1 MLVLGYGFAGD
12 GFHCCRWVEI
22 DGIWLIWSLIHGF
35 VQWVSVGFG
44 LISVGVWLTVG
55 CGVGHDGFGWLAV
68 VISIFG
74 GFRWVLGVG
83 FFFVLF
89 YVAPNN
95 VEYFSEHFPRMQTNT
110 GKTIIFPEIIYIY
123 KHFTVENVL
132 RRNKRSQSNICW
144 KSSNSQRSHAANFL
158 SSLFHI
164 QVTFSL

>member
-1 MLVLGYGFAGD
+1 LLPVLGYGFAGD
-12 GFHCCRWVEI
+12 GFNCCRWVEI
-22 DGIWLIWSLIHGF
+22 DEIWLIWSLIFGF
-35 VQWVSVGFG
+35 VQRVSVGCGVGFG
-44 LISVGVWLTVG
+44 LILVGGLARGGLRGHLWWVAGWVWVVG
-55 CGVGHDGFGWLAV
+55 TWQWWFL
-68 VISIFG
+68 FG

-132 RRNKRSQSNICW
+132 RRNKRSPKEELTI
-144 KSSNSQRSHAANFL
+144 L
-158 SSLFHI
+158 SFI
-164 QVTFSL
+164 FV